1 MATALPLERPFVVRL
16 ETTERI
22 CNIAAD
28 TLATTDAFWE
38 TPGMREFKRP
48 YVQIILPT
56 MCRQSLAALATI
68 PAIRSS
74 FATLVLLC
82 AACWTTVAPA
92 EEIRWLRSA
101 EQAATLAAQ
110 SGKPILVYV
119 RSANCHYCD
128 LMQSNVWQD
137 PTAVAAVNRDFVPLK
152 LTREENPEA
161 VQALQ
166 IKGFPSTVIFAA
178 DRRYVDRLDGYVE
191 PEKFL
196 KAVGRA
202 KQASVR

>member
-1 MATALPLERPFVVRL
+1 MLRVAVSPHRPLRGHPSCKAVVFSKWM
-16 ETTERI
+16 RI
-22 CNIAAD
+22 
-28 TLATTDAFWE
+28 
-38 TPGMREFKRP
+38 
-48 YVQIILPT
+48 
-56 MCRQSLAALATI
+56 ALAVVC
-68 PAIRSS
+68 
-74 FATLVLLC
+74 LGGGG
-82 AACWTTVAPA
+82 WTRGAMA

-101 EQAATLAAQ
+101 EQAANLATQ
-110 SGKPILVYV
+110 SGKSILVYV

-137 PTAVAAVNRDFVPLK
+137 PAAIAAVNRDFVPLK

-161 VQALQ
+161 VEALQ

-191 PEKFL
+191 PDRFL

-202 KQASVR
+202 REASTR